1 VECKPAVLYEEGQGF
16 LRVKVQPGELD
27 DPSQL
32 VQQLEDIVRFGSIR
46 ELFVDLS
53 EYESLTSLQ
62 IGALVT
68 IHMTAYE
75 NLCRTI
81 FEKLSS
87 RSMEVLRLAGVDK
100 LITIHHGEGVRKK
113 SFGK

>member
-1 VECKPAVLYEEGQGF
+1 MLYEEGPGF
-16 LRVKVQPGELD
+16 LRVKVQKGELD

-46 ELFVDLS
+46 ELYVDLS
-53 EYESLTSLQ
+53 DYEGLTSLQ

-81 FEKLSS
+81 FENLTS
-87 RSMEVLRLAGVDK
+87 RAIEVLCLAGVDK
-100 LITIHHGEGVRKK
+100 LITIHHGANVRKK
-113 SFGK
+113 SFGQ